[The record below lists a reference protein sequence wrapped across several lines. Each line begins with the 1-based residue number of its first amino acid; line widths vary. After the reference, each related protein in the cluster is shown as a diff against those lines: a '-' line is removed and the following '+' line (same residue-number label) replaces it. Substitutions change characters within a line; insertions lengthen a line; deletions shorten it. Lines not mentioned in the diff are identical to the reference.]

1 MRSSIHLWS
10 DRVLSVARLGRVGLH
25 AHAATAVLFAVDGPF
40 GLRVAGG
47 RFEAVEHAVVSA
59 GCRHEL
65 DCGEMRVGVVH
76 LAPGALAHARLCDH
90 LGLDRAVSHHRLATP
105 PRGRVELEAI
115 FEGELGGAELAAWM
129 DTRVG
134 PTARRHARDRR
145 VEAVVQRLV
154 RAPQNEPL
162 DALAAGVGLS
172 ASRLQHLFRAEL
184 GITPR
189 QLRTWQRLQTVARRV
204 SEGDDLTRAAIEAGF
219 VDSAH
224 LSHAFRRF
232 LGIAPSR
239 VLSRQARVHVHAP
252 KST

>member
-1 MRSSIHLWS
+1 MARIHLWA

-47 RFEAVEHAVVSA
+47 RFEAVEHVVLSA
-59 GCRHEL
+59 GCPHEL
-65 DCGEMRVGVVH
+65 DCGEGRVGVVH
-76 LAPGALAHARLCDH
+76 LAPGALAHAQVCAH
-90 LGLDRAVSHHRLATP
+90 LGLDPDVSHHRLEPP
-105 PRGRVELEAI
+105 PRRREELDAI

-129 DTRVG
+129 DARVG
-134 PTARRHARDRR
+134 ASVRRHARDRR
-145 VEAVVQRLV
+145 VEAVAQRL
-154 RAPQNEPL
+154 ASAQENEPL
-162 DALAAGVGLS
+162 DELAAGVGLS

-189 QLRTWQRLQTVARRV
+189 QLRTWQRLQAVARRV
-204 SEGDDLTRAAIEAGF
+204 SEGDDLTRAALEAGF

-224 LSHAFRRF
+224 SSHAFRRF

>member
-1 MRSSIHLWS
+1 MARIHLWT

-40 GLRVAGG
+40 ALRVAGG
-47 RFEAVEHAVVSA
+47 RFEAVEHVVVSA

-65 DCGEMRVGVVH
+65 DCGEGRVGVVH

-90 LGLDRAVSHHRLATP
+90 LGLDPTASHHRLASPT
-105 PRGRVELEAI
+105 RREELEAI
-115 FEGELGGAELAAWM
+115 FEGELDGAELGEWM
-129 DTRVG
+129 DARVG
-134 PTARRHARDRR
+134 PNARRHARDRR
-145 VEAVVQRLV
+145 VEDVVQRLTS
-154 RAPQNEPL
+154 AQENEPL
-162 DALAAGVGLS
+162 EALAAGVGLS

-189 QLRTWQRLQTVARRV
+189 QLRTWQRLQAVARRV
-204 SEGDDLTRAAIEAGF
+204 SEGDGLTRAAIEAGF